1 MEMERMA
8 RANRPLET
16 VEDLSF
22 KSMQKLQEAGFT
34 TIGSVLAVGME
45 GLTAVPSIGPKT
57 AEKILITLREVL
69 DAPLAP
75 PEPPEEEAIE
85 AAAPESGG
93 ESAEDTT
100 LIAEAQPGATE
111 EE

>member
-22 KSMQKLQEAGFT
+22 KSLQKLLEAGFT

-45 GLTAVPSIGPKT
+45 GVTAVPSIGPKT

-93 ESAEDTT
+93 ESAEETT